1 MRKSICL
8 VLGLVFATCAYSA
21 SIKWGSSTP
30 SAAVPSVPELGVWQ
44 DCTAFLFAG
53 TELVTMQEAA
63 TDVLNQM
70 QTEGWA
76 TPVTGPGVDGSVVS
90 TNLDTSGRIVIQ
102 TSELDTTFNDGGTY
116 YFYVVIMTEDGKYG
130 IVSSVVE
137 GVMSAE
143 PTPSSPA
150 RWNKDQLVGTSGGWV
165 KIAPEPT
172 ALALLALGVAGVA
185 LRRRI
190 R

>member
-1 MRKSICL
+1 MKKIVCL
-8 VLGLVFATCAYSA
+8 VLGFVLTTCAYSA
-21 SIKWGSSTP
+21 TIKWGSAGP
-30 SAAVPSVPELGVWQ
+30 SAVAPSVPELGAWQ

-53 TELVTMQEAA
+53 TELATMQNAV

-70 QTEGWA
+70 QTEGWTA
-76 TPVTGPGVDGSVVS
+76 PTTGPGVNGAVVS

-185 LRRRI
+185 LRRRV